1 MNDTPFNRAT
11 DTLLIVDDIA
21 PIREL
26 YRDVAEDAGYAVL
39 EADCP
44 SSMSAALEAST
55 PTLILLDLT
64 LPEADGLELLRD
76 LARVEFSGPVI
87 LASGQ
92 DQEMIATAQRFGSML
107 GLDLPLTLT
116 KPISV
121 NTISTLLDD
130 FRQTSDSTSVSG
142 SLSA

>member
-1 MNDTPFNRAT
+1 MTDGPLNTAT

-26 YRDVAEDAGYAVL
+26 YRDVAEDSGYAVL
-39 EADCP
+39 EAECP
-44 SSMSAALEAST
+44 SSMSAALEGST

-76 LARVEFSGPVI
+76 LARVEFSGPII

-92 DQEMIATAQRFGSML
+92 DQEMIATAQRFGCML
-107 GLDLPLTLT
+107 GLDLPQTLT

-121 NTISTLLDD
+121 KTITTLLDD
-130 FRQTSDSTSVSG
+130 FRQETDSAQQQKA
-142 SLSA
+142 L